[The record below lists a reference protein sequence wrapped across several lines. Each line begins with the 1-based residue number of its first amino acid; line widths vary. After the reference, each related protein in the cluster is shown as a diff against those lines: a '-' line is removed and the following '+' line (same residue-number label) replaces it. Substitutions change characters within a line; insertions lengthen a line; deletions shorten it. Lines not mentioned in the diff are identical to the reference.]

1 MAFLILS
8 ILASTLILITF
19 RYFEKFK
26 VDNFN
31 AIIINYFTAS
41 VLGFLLADKEAGL
54 SLSGSD
60 SWFHMAVIIGVIFVA
75 MFYLIA
81 LTTQKTGL
89 TITSISSRMSVII
102 PMIFSIVF
110 YHEALPV
117 LKAIGILLA
126 PIAVVLTIMRKDI
139 SLKDKRFLIL
149 PVIMFLGV
157 GLTDSLVKYTQQEF
171 LSGDNV
177 LMFSTYLFVIAFSTS
192 ILSKILF
199 QSNKGFDL
207 NGKDLIGGILLG
219 LFNFGS
225 LYFFIQALQFSG
237 MDSSL
242 VFGINSIGI
251 VLLSVFASVLFF
263 KEKLS
268 KLNWIGILVA
278 IFTLILLFN
287 V

>member
-139 SLKDKRFLIL
+139 SLKDKRFFIL

>member
-41 VLGFLLADKEAGL
+41 VLGFLLADKETGL
-54 SLSGSD
+54 SLAGSQ

-110 YHEALPV
+110 YQESLPF
-117 LKAIGILLA
+117 LKAIGIMLA

-139 SLKDKRFLIL
+139 SLKDKRFFIL

-171 LSGDNV
+171 LSGGNV
-177 LMFSTYLFVIAFSTS
+177 LMFSAYLFVIAFSTS
-192 ILSKILF
+192 ILSKLLF

-207 NGKDLIGGILLG
+207 NGKDLIGGIFLG

-268 KLNWIGILVA
+268 KLNWVGIIVA
-278 IFTLILLFN
+278 IFTLILLFK

>member
-54 SLSGSD
+54 SLAESD

-139 SLKDKRFLIL
+139 SLKDKRFFIL

-171 LSGDNV
+171 LSGENV
-177 LMFSTYLFVIAFSTS
+177 LMFSAYLFVIAFSTS
-192 ILSKILF
+192 ILSKLLF

-207 NGKDLIGGILLG
+207 NGKDLIGGIFLG

-251 VLLSVFASVLFF
+251 VLLSVFAGVLFF

-268 KLNWIGILVA
+268 TLNWIGILVA